1 MSKLESAHVKSTC
14 IVLSIALACVLVAAE
29 RLSRMPVRVVG
40 LTAEQQ
46 TVEAVESQVEA
57 PVSEQPASQAKCPEH
72 GDVRVSI
79 EEARALLNE
88 TTEALEETGGEDRS
102 LRLAALEGKL
112 STWQEHNCLL
122 TESCDLLLGASGVS
136 VFPEIPLSLQNLN
149 LGGDWLKAAI
159 ENGKNGRL
167 RESKLYLKTAG
178 KAFKQAEKVLSKKVR
193 LNKGSAIIKTPSYL
207 RAIEN

>member
-1 MSKLESAHVKSTC
+1 MGKLESAYFKSSC
-14 IVLSIALACVLVAAE
+14 IVFSIALFIVVCAAE
-29 RLSRMPVRVVG
+29 KLSRMPVRVVG
-40 LTAEQQ
+40 LPAEQQ
-46 TVEAVESQVEA
+46 AVEAAQSKVEA

-88 TTEALEETGGEDRS
+88 TTEALEETGGEDSS

-122 TESCDLLLGASGVS
+122 AQSCDLLLGASGVS
-136 VFPEIPLSLQNLN
+136 VFPEIPLSLENLK

-159 ENGKNGRL
+159 ENGRKGRL
-167 RESKLYLKTAG
+167 RESKLYLKAAE
-178 KAFKQAEKVLSKKVR
+178 KAFKHAERVLARKVR
-193 LNKGSAIIKTPSYL
+193 LNKGSAIIKTPRYL
-207 RAIEN
+207 RACEK